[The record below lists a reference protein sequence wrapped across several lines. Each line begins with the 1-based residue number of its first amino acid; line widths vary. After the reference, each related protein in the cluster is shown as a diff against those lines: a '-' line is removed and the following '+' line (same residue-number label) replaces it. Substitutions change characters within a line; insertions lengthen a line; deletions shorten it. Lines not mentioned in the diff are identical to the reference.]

1 MPKLMKGATP
11 NELVKRCDGRS
22 DVNHWIKSTRA
33 SETITQ
39 KHSDAYRSSWG
50 HDYKG
55 KLSMEINF
63 KCIMPKLKKGATPN
77 ELVKRCDGRS
87 DVNHWMKS
95 TRASETITQK
105 HSDAYRSSWGVT
117 ITTRLALKQSLSTT
131 SIANLHN
138 CL

>member
-1 MPKLMKGATP
+1 MYYAYLSFQIKLT
-11 NELVKRCDGRS
+11 
-22 DVNHWIKSTRA
+22 T
-33 SETITQ
+33 
-39 KHSDAYRSSWG
+39 
-50 HDYKG
+50 KG

-63 KCIMPKLKKGATPN
+63 KCIMPNLMKGATPN

-95 TRASETITQK
+95 IRASETITQK

-131 SIANLHN
+131 SIAFLKSRKF
-138 CL
+138 

>member
-1 MPKLMKGATP
+1 MEINFKCNMPKLMKGATP
-11 NELVKRCDGRS
+11 NEL
-22 DVNHWIKSTRA
+22 I
-33 SETITQ
+33 
-39 KHSDAYRSSWG
+39 
-50 HDYKG
+50 
-55 KLSMEINF
+55 
-63 KCIMPKLKKGATPN
+63 
-77 ELVKRCDGRS
+77 KRCDGRS